1 MNKLLVVQNNED
13 VKVGKALVLS
23 RREFLRTA
31 GMAMAGLSVALLL
44 PRMAQG
50 EASLR
55 LSCKHCGALF
65 QELPEAN
72 DSIGSQPHC
81 PNCGINLATGR
92 FDLDG
97 HSGRPR
103 YSTRGKAGRTAA
115 KTWDCA
121 QVPFPNSQWVLQT
134 EKPMAKLSE
143 ITL

>member
-1 MNKLLVVQNNED
+1 MSSYPEERRKMIP
-13 VKVGKALVLS
+13 KAGQAMILS

-31 GMAMAGLSVALLL
+31 ALAMAGLSVTLLL

-65 QELPEAN
+65 QELPETS

-81 PNCGINLATGR
+81 PNCGINLVTGR

-97 HSGRPR
+97 HSGHPR
-103 YSTRGKAGRTAA
+103 FISRGKAGSKAA
-115 KTWDCA
+115 KSWDCA
-121 QVPFPNSQWVLQT
+121 QVPFPNSQFVLQT
-134 EKPMAKLSE
+134 EKPLARLSE
-143 ITL
+143 IVL